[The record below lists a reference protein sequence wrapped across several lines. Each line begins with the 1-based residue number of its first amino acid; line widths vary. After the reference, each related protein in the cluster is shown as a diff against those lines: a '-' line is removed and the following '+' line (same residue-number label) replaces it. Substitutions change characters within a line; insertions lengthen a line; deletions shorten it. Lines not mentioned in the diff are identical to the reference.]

1 MQQKGDGFGK
11 CVFHAKR
18 RLLLHVC
25 HGNKSLRKR
34 VGFVNFVALFFSFLC
49 KSFCNCQH
57 FAKTEVTMNYI
68 YQFFYFLKTY
78 DNFVMPI
85 LFLLVVAFGLVNWLC
100 NPYRRQ
106 NKKFAKCTEKLLH
119 PNTCNEQ
126 SLRILPKEYQR
137 QWRAFVRSGASK
149 PSQTLEFVPCKN
161 PRRFLLVIVL
171 GGLLSVGYGVLFFE
185 DFSNTSYAWF
195 VAVFAISLAL
205 VLIVN
210 AQINYLNKK
219 HAQQRFAKFVLQ
231 LNKSVMSEHFSLSAK
246 RKAVDHAISV
256 IERNKSCA
264 EKQQIVQSVADVLR
278 EKGLNGVR
286 TADEQRRINQ
296 AINNLLQTYA
306 RQSK

>member
-1 MQQKGDGFGK
+1 
-11 CVFHAKR
+11 
-18 RLLLHVC
+18 
-25 HGNKSLRKR
+25 
-34 VGFVNFVALFFSFLC
+34 
-49 KSFCNCQH
+49 
-57 FAKTEVTMNYI
+57 MNYI

-149 PSQTLEFVPCKN
+149 PSQTMEFVPCKN
-161 PRRFLLVIVL
+161 PLRFLLVIVL

-231 LNKSVMSEHFSLSAK
+231 LNKSVMGEEFSLSAK